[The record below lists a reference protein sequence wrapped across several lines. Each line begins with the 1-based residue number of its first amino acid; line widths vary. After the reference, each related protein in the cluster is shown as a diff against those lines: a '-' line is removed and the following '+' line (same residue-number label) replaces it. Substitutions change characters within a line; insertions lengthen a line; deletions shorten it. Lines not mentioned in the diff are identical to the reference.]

1 MEKEDRMV
9 RRKDFFNRFS
19 QKELVAVAGW
29 KMGKDVLLLRK
40 NKTFRMYSNV
50 FGAVNSGYYSGKYE
64 IINDTLK
71 LQYTNNHKLPFDQ
84 LYFSTDESYSVL
96 KCKEKTYYIEK
107 NRLKND
113 KSKN

>member
-1 MEKEDRMV
+1 MDKEDRKV

-50 FGAVNSGYYSGKYE
+50 FGTVNSGYYSGKYE
-64 IINDTLK
+64 IINDTVK
-71 LQYTNNHKLPFDQ
+71 LQYTNNHKLSFDQ

-96 KCKEKTYYIEK
+96 KNEEKTYYIEK
-107 NRLKND
+107 K
-113 KSKN
+113 